1 MRKLIHPTAVISIVF
16 LSLTMGGC
24 FWNPP
29 ELSLAEAEGGEAEI
43 EFEEAGGEAEGES
56 GEAETGFEAGA
67 EAEGES
73 SEAETEF
80 EAGAE
85 AEGESSEAETEFEAG
100 AEAEGESGEAEYTSR
115 VEAEGVTASTLPLRG
130 NYTLEFTKTTGQ
142 SECAQFGE
150 VKDLKV
156 SDNGLMTGELY
167 YSGSRGGPFS
177 GRVRSDG
184 TWSAIGPDEGY
195 KFEGSIRD
203 EEVTGNYTAPAPV
216 PTEGETSCEGTVE
229 GFKTPD

>member
-24 FWNPP
+24 LWNPP

-56 GEAETGFEAGA
+56 GEAETGFEAGV
-67 EAEGES
+67 
-73 SEAETEF
+73 
-80 EAGAE
+80 E

>member
-24 FWNPP
+24 LWNPP

-56 GEAETGFEAGA
+56 GEAETG
-67 EAEGES
+67 
-73 SEAETEF
+73 F

>member
-24 FWNPP
+24 LWNPP

-56 GEAETGFEAGA
+56 GEAETGFEAGV

-73 SEAETEF
+73 
-80 EAGAE
+80 G
-85 AEGESSEAETEFEAG
+85 EAETEFEAG